1 MDIICMPEGVNTVLI
16 PVSPPVARSLTP
28 NMRGTE
34 GPVISASIM
43 PTDFP
48 CLWANEASREVVSD
62 FPTPPFPLTTA
73 IAFLMEA
80 SACGDLRKLSFV
92 LDEQFDEHDEQS
104 CVQFSDITFLLAF
117 SFFRLDIILF
127 FIAFVNA
134 KAGPTESKSR
144 VQAVIKPF
152 FRQKLFVIAAF
163 GDTFVGNI

>member
-1 MDIICMPEGVNTVLI
+1 
-16 PVSPPVARSLTP
+16 
-28 NMRGTE
+28 
-34 GPVISASIM
+34 M